1 MNVLLAAS
9 STPPTAPRALRSSR
23 PSGLRVPPCAAPG
36 PLSRAGRKGAAPG
49 AAQAPGRAVVAMALG
64 DGEASDSAAEEQ
76 LLADIARM
84 RAKEGIPEGAD
95 VRAASRTQEEGGLK
109 QTIEKVRPSLGQ
121 LGRSIAPERFHWV
134 VPTRERACLGVDSGA
149 TRAAFAGRGLPE
161 RLKNWRSVPRLRPI
175 STGRA
180 APPPGADRRLFFSS
194 ALAS

>member
-109 QTIEKVRPSLGQ
+109 QTIEKVLIADFFFICFGLLMLVVAVALNSNGNDGPYKLWASLWDYVWQ
-121 LGRSIAPERFHWV
+121 PA
-134 VPTRERACLGVDSGA
+134 LGVLMLGALVVGVVLPKLSG
-149 TRAAFAGRGLPE
+149 GNE
-161 RLKNWRSVPRLRPI
+161 
-175 STGRA
+175 
-180 APPPGADRRLFFSS
+180 
-194 ALAS
+194 